1 MAPSARSEC
10 HSPPPSGTPMGW
22 AARGSCDEK
31 DGIRNERDPCR
42 SRGGRHRGGLGVP
55 RRVGGRAARRARR
68 RRGRAVGR
76 ARGALWPRGGLVGGP
91 EGLLARLEGVP
102 LARPGGARRVR
113 PRHRGSL
120 RLRGG
125 LAALD
130 GRPLGRQGHTR
141 AGRVGRAEL
150 EGDAGPE
157 GRGGR
162 RPRRGRARGDRR
174 TGTPSPT
181 PSSSAA
187 PSPGGRG
194 RPTPRARTGSPTW
207 RA

>member
-55 RRVGGRAARRARR
+55 RRVGVRAARRARR

-76 ARGALWPRGGLVGGP
+76 PRGALRPRGGLVGGP
-91 EGLLARLEGVP
+91 GGLLARLPLLP
-102 LARPGGARRVR
+102 LARPGGARRAR
-113 PRHRGSL
+113 PRHGGRP

-125 LAALD
+125 LAALG
-130 GRPLGRQGHTR
+130 GRPLGRK
-141 AGRVGRAEL
+141 GRVCAGPAGVPGRAHVRR
-150 EGDAGPE
+150 GGAD
-157 GRGGR
+157 GGR

-174 TGTPSPT
+174 TGAPSPT
-181 PSSSAA
+181 WCRSAA
-187 PSPGGRG
+187 DSSGARG
-194 RPTPRARTGSPTW
+194 PRTG
-207 RA
+207 

>member
-1 MAPSARSEC
+1 MPARRL
-10 HSPPPSGTPMGW
+10 GW
-22 AARGSCDEK
+22 RGAARLRLPGAR
-31 DGIRNERDPCR
+31 GPRAARAGRRPRALLLGPLPRGRDDP
-42 SRGGRHRGGLGVP
+42 GRTHARPPRRLAGHGARLGLGCGRLRGGLGVP
-55 RRVGGRAARRARR
+55 RRVGVRAARRARR

-76 ARGALWPRGGLVGGP
+76 PRGALWPRRGLVGGP

-113 PRHRGSL
+113 PRHRGRL
-120 RLRGG
+120 LLRGG

-157 GRGGR
+157 GR
-162 RPRRGRARGDRR
+162 
-174 TGTPSPT
+174 
-181 PSSSAA
+181 
-187 PSPGGRG
+187 
-194 RPTPRARTGSPTW
+194 
-207 RA
+207 